1 MSRNLNA
8 APDTALILSGGGAR
22 AAYQVG
28 ALLAIAKLLPQ
39 HAPNPFPII
48 CGTSA
53 GAINAAGLA
62 MGAGEFRRSVFS
74 LARMWQNLQQ
84 EQVYHGSLGT
94 LMATGAHWLAAML
107 LGGLGKKN
115 PRSFLDNAPLRDFLG
130 QIVDFSQIQ
139 RNIDSGALKA
149 VSISA
154 LGYSSGQSVA
164 FFQAA
169 EGLQSWQRA
178 SRIGVRTQLEI
189 NHLMASSA
197 IPLVFPA
204 ERIHREYFGD
214 GSVRQIAP
222 LSPAIHLGAKRML
235 VIGVAP
241 QSEVGPARQHST
253 AYPTLAQVSGQLMNS
268 IFLDAME
275 LDLERMTRINRT
287 ISFIPDEVRQSG
299 QLNLRPV
306 EVLTIA
312 PSQPLE
318 KLSLPFRREFSL
330 GMRFFLGGLG
340 AFRRQGSV
348 LASYLLFCGPYA
360 RRLIALGY
368 HDALQKE
375 QLLRDFL
382 AADQSNSA
390 LE

>member
-1 MSRNLNA
+1 MTRAFNA
-8 APDTALILSGGGAR
+8 APNTALILSGGGAR

-28 ALLAIAKLLPQ
+28 VLLAIAKLLPQ

-62 MGAGEFRRSVFS
+62 MGAGQFRHAVFS
-74 LARMWQNLQQ
+74 LARMWQNLQP
-84 EQVYHGSLGT
+84 EYIYHGSLRC
-94 LMATGAHWLAAML
+94 LLKTGAHWLSALL
-107 LGGLGKKN
+107 LGGLGQHN
-115 PRSFLDNAPLRDFLG
+115 PRSFLDNSPLREFL
-130 QIVDFSQIQ
+130 QRTVDFTQIQ
-139 RNIDSGALKA
+139 RNIDSGALRA

-164 FFQAA
+164 FFQGAPEVEA
-169 EGLQSWQRA
+169 WQRA
-178 SRIGVRTQLEI
+178 SRIGVRTELNI
-189 NHLMASSA
+189 SHLMASSA

-204 ERIHREYFGD
+204 EHIHREYFGD

-222 LSPAIHLGAKRML
+222 LSPAIHMGARRVL

-241 QSEVGPARQHST
+241 QAQENPARQHAS

-268 IFLDAME
+268 IFLDSLE
-275 LDLERMTRINRT
+275 TDLERITRINRT
-287 ISFIPDEVRQSG
+287 IACIAPAVREQA

-318 KLSLPFRREFSL
+318 KLTLPFRREFSL

-348 LASYLLFCGPYA
+348 LASYLLFCGPYS
-360 RRLIALGY
+360 RKLIALGY

-375 QLLRDFL
+375 QQLRDFL
-382 AADQSNSA
+382 AANESK
-390 LE
+390 

>member
-1 MSRNLNA
+1 MSRQLHT

-28 ALLAIAKLLPQ
+28 VLLAIARLLPQ

-74 LARMWQNLQQ
+74 LARMWQNLQP
-84 EQVYHGSLGT
+84 EQIYRGSMSC
-94 LMATGAHWLAAML
+94 LMATGAHWLAAL
-107 LGGLGKKN
+107 LVGGLGRKN
-115 PRSFLDNAPLRDFLG
+115 PRSFLDNAPLREFLAG
-130 QIVDFSQIQ
+130 IVDFPKIQ
-139 RNIDSGALKA
+139 ANLDCGVLKA

-164 FFQAA
+164 FFQGIA
-169 EGLQSWQRA
+169 ELESWQRA
-178 SRIGVRTQLEI
+178 SRIGVRTELNL

-222 LSPAIHLGAKRML
+222 LSPAIHLGARRIL

-241 QSEVGPARQHST
+241 QSEEGPARQHTSG
-253 AYPTLAQVSGQLMNS
+253 YPTLAQVSGQLMNS
-268 IFLDAME
+268 IFLDSLE
-275 LDLERMTRINRT
+275 TDLERITRINRT
-287 ISFIPDEVRQSG
+287 ISHIPAPVRGEVG
-299 QLNLRPV
+299 LNLRPI
-306 EVLTIA
+306 EVLTIS

-318 KLSLPFRREFSL
+318 KLTLPFKREFSL

-360 RRLIALGY
+360 RKLIALGY
-368 HDALQKE
+368 HDALEKE
-375 QLLRDFL
+375 QQLRHFL
-382 AADQSNSA
+382 AAEQATSA
-390 LE
+390 VE

>member
-1 MSRNLNA
+1 
-8 APDTALILSGGGAR
+8 
-22 AAYQVG
+22 V
-28 ALLAIAKLLPQ
+28 LLAIAKLLPQ
-39 HAPNPFPII
+39 HAANPFPII

-62 MGAGEFRRSVFS
+62 MGADEFRRAVFS
-74 LARMWQNLQQ
+74 LARMWQNLQP
-84 EQVYHGSLGT
+84 EQIYHGSMSA
-94 LMATGAHWLAAML
+94 LMLTGAHWLSAL
-107 LGGLGKKN
+107 LVGGWGRHN
-115 PRSFLDNAPLRDFLG
+115 PRSFLDNSPLREFLA
-130 QIVDFSQIQ
+130 QTVDFSQIQ

-164 FFQAA
+164 FFQGAN
-169 EGLQSWQRA
+169 GLESWQRA
-178 SRIGVRTQLEI
+178 SRIGVRTELNI

-222 LSPAIHLGAKRML
+222 LSPAIHLGARRVL

-241 QSEVGPARQHST
+241 QSLENPARQHSSS
-253 AYPTLAQVSGQLMNS
+253 YPTLAQVSGQLMNS
-268 IFLDAME
+268 IFLDSLE
-275 LDLERMTRINRT
+275 TDLERITRINRT
-287 ISFIPDEVRQSG
+287 ISYISPEIREQA

-318 KLSLPFRREFSL
+318 KLTLSFRREFSL

-360 RRLIALGY
+360 RKLIALGY

-375 QLLRDFL
+375 QQLCDFL
-382 AADQSNSA
+382 AADDSK
-390 LE
+390 

>member
-28 ALLAIAKLLPQ
+28 VLLAIARLLPQ

-62 MGAGEFRRSVFS
+62 MGASQFRHSVFS
-74 LARMWQNLQQ
+74 LARMWQNLNP
-84 EQVYHGSLGT
+84 EQIYHGSMRC
-94 LMATGAHWLAAML
+94 LMATGVHWLAALL
-107 LGGLGKKN
+107 LGGLGEKN
-115 PRSFLDNAPLRDFLG
+115 PRSFLDNSPLREFLSG
-130 QIVDFSQIQ
+130 IVDFSQIQ
-139 RNIDSGALKA
+139 RNLDRGSLKA

-164 FFQAA
+164 FFQGVP
-169 EGLQSWQRA
+169 ELESWQRA
-178 SRIGVRTQLEI
+178 SRIGVRTEL
-189 NHLMASSA
+189 NLSHLMASSA

-204 ERIHREYFGD
+204 EHINREYFGD

-222 LSPAIHLGAKRML
+222 LSPAIHLGARRVL

-241 QSEVGPARQHST
+241 QSDDGPARQHTNS
-253 AYPTLAQVSGQLMNS
+253 YPTLAQVSGQLMNS
-268 IFLDAME
+268 IFLDSLE
-275 LDLERMTRINRT
+275 TDLERITRINRT
-287 ISFIPDEVRQSG
+287 ISYIPSVLRDG
-299 QLNLRPV
+299 AGLRPI
-306 EVLTIA
+306 EVLTIS

-318 KLSLPFRREFSL
+318 KLTLPFRREFSL

-348 LASYLLFCGPYA
+348 LASYLLFCGPYS
-360 RRLIALGY
+360 RKLITLGY
-368 HDALQKE
+368 RDALEKE
-375 QLLRDFL
+375 AQLRHFL
-382 AADQSNSA
+382 AAD
-390 LE
+390 